1 MKNKNCHNLTCN
13 LYDKYNY
20 VAHIRTLN
28 QKLTLVLILKK
39 VYKVIQFNQKAW
51 LKPYIDM
58 NTKLRTEAKIYFEKF
73 FFELMNKTVFG
84 KTMKNVTKHRD
95 INLIII
101 NKRRN
106 YLVSYKKMVFR
117 KFTSNR
123 NVQIKVKMNRSV
135 CLGISML
142 EVSKTLLNKSINT
155 IQNYDT

>member
-58 NTKLRTEAKIYFEKF
+58 NTKLRTEAKNYFEKC

-84 KTMKNVTKHRD
+84 KAMKNVTKHRD
-95 INLIII
+95 IKLIII

-106 YLVSYKKMVFR
+106 YLVSEPNCHTR
-117 KFTSNR
+117 KWFSEN
-123 NVQIKVKMNRSV
+123 
-135 CLGISML
+135 
-142 EVSKTLLNKSINT
+142 LLAIEMCK
-155 IQNYDT
+155 

>member
-1 MKNKNCHNLTCN
+1 M
-13 LYDKYNY
+13 YDKYNY

-51 LKPYIDM
+51 LKPYIDV
-58 NTKLRTEAKIYFEKF
+58 NTKLRTEAKSYFEKC

-84 KTMKNVTKHRD
+84 KAMKNVTKHRD
-95 INLIII
+95 IKLIII

-123 NVQIKVKMNRSV
+123 NVQIKVKMIKSV
-135 CLGISML
+135 YLGLSML
-142 EVSKTLLNKSINT
+142 EVSKTLLNESINT
-155 IQNYDT
+155 MQNYDT